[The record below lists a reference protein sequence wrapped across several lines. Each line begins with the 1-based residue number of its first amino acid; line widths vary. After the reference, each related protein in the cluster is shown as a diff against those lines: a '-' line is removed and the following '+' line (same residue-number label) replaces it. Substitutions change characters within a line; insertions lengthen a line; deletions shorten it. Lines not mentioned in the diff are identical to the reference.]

1 MENGPRRRA
10 LGKGIIDLES
20 GEFSDLASLDI
31 FNNGKKVIEETPK
44 EQIVELKID
53 ELRSN
58 PYQPR
63 KTFDE
68 NALNE
73 LAESI
78 KENGVFQPVI
88 VRKAIKGYEIIAGER
103 RCKASKMAGLE
114 TVPAIIR
121 DLNDDQ
127 MALIALLENL
137 QRENLNSIEE
147 ALAYKKIMDSRGFT
161 HEQLSK
167 IVKKSQ
173 SYVTNMLGLLR
184 LPDEIKDYVVDGKI
198 SSAHARILSKMSD
211 KDTIINLANRVVD
224 EKLSVRELEEIARG
238 ADIPKVVKR
247 KTNKTTNT
255 EFKYIEDVLCEKLDT
270 KVRVFQ
276 NKIEIKYTNVDQLN
290 KIFDILN
297 R

>member
-1 MENGPRRRA
+1 MNNENENSPRRRA
-10 LGKGIIDLES
+10 LGKGIIDLE
-20 GEFSDLASLDI
+20 GGDFSDLASLDL
-31 FNNGKKVIEETPK
+31 FNNGKKVIDETPK

-53 ELRSN
+53 DLRSN

-147 ALAYKKIMDSRGFT
+147 ALAYKRLIDEFNLTQDQVAEKV
-161 HEQLSK
+161 SK
-167 IVKKSQ
+167 NRSTIG
-173 SYVTNMLGLLR
+173 NILR
-184 LPDEIKDYVVDGKI
+184 L
-198 SSAHARILSKMSD
+198 LNLCD
-211 KDTIINLANRVVD
+211 KVQQMLVD
-224 EKLSVRELEEIARG
+224 EKLSQGHVRTLLAIEDADLQYEAAEYIFDQGLSVRETEAY
-238 ADIPKVVKR
+238 VKR
-247 KTNKTTNT
+247 LLKNPKKQVSDDKKDYYLNEKNHNKNN
-255 EFKYIEDVLCEKLDT
+255 KKLS
-270 KVRVFQ
+270 Q
-276 NKIEIKYTNVDQLN
+276 
-290 KIFDILN
+290 IFTHL
-297 R
+297 